1 MFVIGDDH
9 FIISLYCLRFKVVLN
24 KSLKCLGIDKI
35 SQSVQLNYYK
45 NRFFPM
51 LCDRSWL
58 VWHCQL
64 PTVYGQLQRLRILIS
79 VRKKAFKID
88 VKNKKA

>member
-9 FIISLYCLRFKVVLN
+9 SIISLYCLRFKVVLN
-24 KSLKCLGIDKI
+24 KSLKCLGIDKVTKNKPV
-35 SQSVQLNYYK
+35 STVNYYK

-58 VWHCQL
+58 VGHCQL

-79 VRKKAFKID
+79 IYQ
-88 VKNKKA
+88 